1 MNILQVLSSTDPT
14 QGGVM
19 EAARQTS
26 QVLAQMGHQVEMASV
41 DDPESPH
48 LPSLAFPVHALGP
61 GKTSYLYTPKLIPWL
76 RANAARF
83 DLVIVNGLWQ
93 YPGFAVRRALWGT
106 GTPYFVYTHGMLDP
120 WFKRAYPLKHLK
132 KGLYWP
138 WGEYRVLR
146 DAKAVLF
153 TCEEEKLLARQSFG
167 LYQAN
172 EEVVSLGTAGPV
184 GDPDAQREAFLSA
197 FPVLRGRR
205 VLLFLGRL
213 HVKKG
218 CDLLIE
224 AFARVAS
231 SDPSLSLVMAGPDQ
245 TGWQADLERLASAQ
259 GVGDRVVWTGILAG
273 ELKWGAFYAA
283 EVFLLPSHQENF
295 GIAVAEALACGVP
308 VLISDKVNIWREILA
323 DGAGRVASDDADG
336 TARLIQERLALSE
349 REKQAMRGRPL
360 DCFERRYEIHR
371 AVQNLLAVLGGEKEM
386 VSMG

>member
-1 MNILQVLSSTDPT
+1 M
-14 QGGVM
+14 
-19 EAARQTS
+19 
-26 QVLAQMGHQVEMASV
+26 
-41 DDPESPH
+41 
-48 LPSLAFPVHALGP
+48 
-61 GKTSYLYTPKLIPWL
+61 
-76 RANAARF
+76 
-83 DLVIVNGLWQ
+83 
-93 YPGFAVRRALWGT
+93 
-106 GTPYFVYTHGMLDP
+106 
-120 WFKRAYPLKHLK
+120 
-132 KGLYWP
+132 
-138 WGEYRVLR
+138 
-146 DAKAVLF
+146 
-153 TCEEEKLLARQSFG
+153 
-167 LYQAN
+167 
-172 EEVVSLGTAGPV
+172 
-184 GDPDAQREAFLSA
+184 
-197 FPVLRGRR
+197 LRGRR